1 MSVARIQTA
10 MSVELARCAT
20 NARNHLDRYFATGDP
35 LHLIRFDREAEAQ
48 QVLAHRADAAKKLA
62 KAWGK

>member
-1 MSVARIQTA
+1 MSIVHIQTA
-10 MSVELARCAT
+10 INVELARCAT
-20 NARNHLDRYFATGDP
+20 NARNHLDSYFATGDP

-62 KAWGK
+62 KVWGK

>member
-10 MSVELARCAT
+10 MSVELARCAA
-20 NARNHLDRYFATGDP
+20 NARNHLDSYFATGDP

-48 QVLAHRADAAKKLA
+48 QVLALRADATQRLA
-62 KAWGK
+62 RAWGK